1 MLKKI
6 ILRVELLGLFI
17 YICAMNNLI
26 NFMINKKY
34 DLLSLGCMFLMF
46 FVNVLF
52 ALPAIIFLVIGESKK
67 IL

>member
-1 MLKKI
+1 MD
-6 ILRVELLGLFI
+6 
-17 YICAMNNLI
+17 NLI

>member
-6 ILRVELLGLFI
+6 ILRVEFLGLFI
-17 YICAMNNLI
+17 YICGMDNLI

-46 FVNVLF
+46 FVDVLF
-52 ALPAIIFLVIGESKK
+52 VLPAIIFLVIGESKK
-67 IL
+67 LL

>member
-1 MLKKI
+1 MEKLKN
-6 ILRVELLGLFI
+6 FI
-17 YICAMNNLI
+17 KKN
-26 NFMINKKY
+26 KY

-67 IL
+67 TL

>member
-1 MLKKI
+1 
-6 ILRVELLGLFI
+6 
-17 YICAMNNLI
+17 
-26 NFMINKKY
+26 
-34 DLLSLGCMFLMF
+34 LMF

>member
-1 MLKKI
+1 
-6 ILRVELLGLFI
+6 
-17 YICAMNNLI
+17 MNNLI
-26 NFMINKKY
+26 NFIINKKY
-34 DLLSLGCMFLMF
+34 DLLSLGCILLMF